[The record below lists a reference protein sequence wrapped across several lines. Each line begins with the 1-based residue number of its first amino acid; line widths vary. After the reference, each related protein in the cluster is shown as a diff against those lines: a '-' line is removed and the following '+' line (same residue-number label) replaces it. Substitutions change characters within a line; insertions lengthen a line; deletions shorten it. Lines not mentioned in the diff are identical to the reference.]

1 MGVKPEPEP
10 ESEPESEP
18 DSEPGIQIFSLD
30 RIYMIYRI
38 ENARV

>member
-1 MGVKPEPEP
+1 MGVKPEPES
-10 ESEPESEP
+10 ESEPE
-18 DSEPGIQIFSLD
+18 SEPGIQIFSLD